1 MFTGLI
7 VATIYRMVRY
17 PTPFFLFGPCG
28 AITSYL
34 DLTPQQPVNLTV
46 HHHHTTLVTSPPPGD
61 EDNKDASVKD
71 EEPPSTSDSG
81 LSFDKHPD
89 HGDKSPQLKVEVRKL
104 IDFYEHT

>member
-34 DLTPQQPVNLTV
+34 DLTPKQPVNLTV
-46 HHHHTTLVTSPPPGD
+46 HHHHTTLVTSPPPDDQNASEKED
-61 EDNKDASVKD
+61 EA
-71 EEPPSTSDSG
+71 PQSTSESA
-81 LSFDKHPD
+81 LSVDQHPD
-89 HGDKSPQLKVEVRKL
+89 DGDKSPQLKVEIRKL